1 MKKVIAA
8 SISPRRRPR
17 SFTWSIT
24 SRTRPVT
31 DVRTIPLGCGCG
43 CKIEKKPPQ
52 PLPARA

>member
-8 SISPRRRPR
+8 SMSPRRLPR

-31 DVRTIPLGCGCG
+31 DVCTTSLGCGCG